1 MTLLRHFTG
10 SDNMN
15 LSIKA
20 TEVCD
25 YLKQIGIK
33 YDMVTHEPVFT
44 LEECQRINGL
54 LNGIICKNLLLKTDS
69 GKVFYLFMIK
79 DDKRFVTKDVSKKLG
94 CSRLS
99 FASEHYMEEMLNTS
113 AGSLSVTSLIF
124 DKDKKVSLA
133 IDSDVLKEEYICC
146 HPSHNSATLKIKT
159 EDVLNIFLP
168 SLGIEPKI
176 IEV

>member
-1 MTLLRHFTG
+1 
-10 SDNMN
+10 MN

-99 FASEHYMEEMLNTS
+99 FASEQYMEEMLNTI

-146 HPSHNSATLKIKT
+146 HPSDNSATLKIKT